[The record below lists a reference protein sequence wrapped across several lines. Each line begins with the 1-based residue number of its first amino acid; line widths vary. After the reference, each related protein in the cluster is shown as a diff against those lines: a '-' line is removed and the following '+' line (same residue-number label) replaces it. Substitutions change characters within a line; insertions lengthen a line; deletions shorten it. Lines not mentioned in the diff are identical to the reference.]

1 MFKNKRSLPLFLV
14 ACAAHA
20 GSFFYFFAQTIS
32 NALDGSHRESFL
44 DWVPLAVFLATF
56 ALHALPPLRSGWK
69 AAPVKML
76 FSVIAVT
83 AVLVWVIGFLNRMIG

>member
-32 NALDGSHRESFL
+32 NALDGSHRESIL
-44 DWVPLAVFLATF
+44 DWIPLAVFLATF

-69 AAPVKML
+69 EAPVKML
-76 FSVIAVT
+76 LLAVSLT
-83 AVLVWVIGFLNRMIG
+83 AILVWVLGFFNRLFG